1 MGIWHGDPSL
11 PLIAGTISTSI
22 YMMSNLPMLRRA
34 MKTRNLKSYSFSTL
48 VLCNVAD
55 AVHWVYVAHLPFGP
69 IWFLH
74 GFTSV
79 STALMF
85 VWYLKYERRSAHLGR
100 SSSGAAAGPAA
111 PPVHRRRVHSQV
123 RGWIPQPQ
131 LRAPPGLDAQV
142 LPAGA
147 QMRRLRELD

>member
-22 YMMSNLPMLRRA
+22 YMMSNLPMLRKA
-34 MKTRNLKSYSFSTL
+34 MKTRSLKSYSFSTL

-55 AVHWVYVAHLPFGP
+55 AVHWVYIAHLPFGP

-85 VWYLKYERRSAHLGR
+85 LWYLKYERQPAHVGQ
-100 SSSGAAAGPAA
+100 GASDVAAEPARQS
-111 PPVHRRRVHSQV
+111 VRRR
-123 RGWIPQPQ
+123 RARRCIPRPQ
-131 LRAPPGLDAQV
+131 LRAPPGPHV
-142 LPAGA
+142 HVHT
-147 QMRRLRELD
+147 